1 MQCKGK
7 KRLVRVLF
15 RDHIIEF
22 PLPVVFIQKARQRGL
37 KVRHPVNRKVTTA
50 RYVTTVI
57 YWHKK
62 TFVYVFATDD

>member
-7 KRLVRVLF
+7 NRLARVLF

-22 PLPVVFIQKARQRGL
+22 PLPVAFIRKARDRGL
-37 KVRHPVNRKVTTA
+37 KIRHPVNGKVTTA
-50 RYVTTVI
+50 QYVTTVI

>member
-7 KRLVRVLF
+7 NRLVRVLF
-15 RDHIIEF
+15 KDHLIEF
-22 PLPVVFIQKARQRGL
+22 SLPVAFIQKARQRGL

-50 RYVTTVI
+50 RYITTVV